1 MVFDW
6 MAKAIDVLMAMC
18 VIAMPLAFA
27 VSEVTHKARWV
38 VLSVSWYVLMA
49 IVCFSFAGGA
59 A

>member
-6 MAKAIDVLMAMC
+6 MAKVIEELMAMC
-18 VIAMPLAFA
+18 VITMPLFFA
-27 VSEVTHKARWV
+27 VSEATHKARWV

-49 IVCFSFAGGA
+49 IVCIGFSGGA